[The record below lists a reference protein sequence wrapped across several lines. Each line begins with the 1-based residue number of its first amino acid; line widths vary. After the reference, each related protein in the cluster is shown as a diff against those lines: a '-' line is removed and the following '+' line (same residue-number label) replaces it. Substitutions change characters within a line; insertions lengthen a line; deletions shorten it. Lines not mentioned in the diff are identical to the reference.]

1 MIDFARL
8 DKMRRKLDAM
18 KNENDKEKVKE
29 KVKISAMIE
38 KQKLMADT
46 MKLLTLA
53 ENGAYKKAWNK

>member
-1 MIDFARL
+1 MVDFARL

-53 ENGAYKKAWNK
+53 ENGAY

>member
-1 MIDFARL
+1 MVDPTKL
-8 DKMRRKLDAM
+8 EKMRKQLESM

-29 KVKISAMIE
+29 KQKMSAFLE

-53 ENGAYKKAWNK
+53 ENGAYQRA